1 MYFLQI
7 YILTFFSLQN
17 NISLYKINMEFKA
30 LTSTCQTFS
39 FAPSNEQN
47 RILTPNKPCPPHVM
61 LGTIFVRLT
70 DCVLLLYTVIVNSL
84 FTPAFRSSF
93 KVSLSWSYE
102 EQICSTLKCRYS
114 LLYYN
119 NYWNCTRNLYQ

>member
-1 MYFLQI
+1 M
-7 YILTFFSLQN
+7 
-17 NISLYKINMEFKA
+17 SLYEINVEFEA

-39 FAPSNEQN
+39 LAPSNEQN
-47 RILTPNKPCPPHVM
+47 RILTPNKPCPPHVI

-93 KVSLSWSYE
+93 KVSLS
-102 EQICSTLKCRYS
+102 
-114 LLYYN
+114 
-119 NYWNCTRNLYQ
+119 